1 MSFSATKE
9 GSRLLTFKEVM
20 VDTGLTGIRCNFNWY
35 LKKAFSDEIL
45 RLILLEVYLFS
56 FKKASHV
63 LMIDVLISDISDILY
78 SFNTKSKKA
87 ERSF

>member
-1 MSFSATKE
+1 MVVIGLTATLFSFS
-9 GSRLLTFKEVM
+9 
-20 VDTGLTGIRCNFNWY
+20 WY

-63 LMIDVLISDISDILY
+63 LMIEGLISARSDVWY
-78 SFNTKSKKA
+78 SFITKSKNA